1 MRIYKLCLTDV
12 LSWLEQFFTVGIS
25 THWRTIH
32 NLSEYQINS
41 NSRISTLNERTSLL
55 TGGGSWGKP
64 SNLLEHRG
72 LDSTTYLAGKHLISF
87 IFVSILLLLVLK
99 VPHHLLQIHGSS
111 NFPSC
116 WSQSQA
122 FRDIWNG
129 AWIKK
134 HVELESQQPC
144 LVLSYGDRVVL
155 WEIAQGLWNPCQMPK
170 SPLRSIIMD
179 NLYHLPCA

>member
-32 NLSEYQINS
+32 NLSEYQIHS

-99 VPHHLLQIHGSS
+99 VPHHLLQTHGSS
-111 NFPSC
+111 NLSKLLEPITGISGHLK
-116 WSQSQA
+116 WSL
-122 FRDIWNG
+122 DLKNMWNLNHNNP
-129 AWIKK
+129 AW
-134 HVELESQQPC
+134 
-144 LVLSYGDRVVL
+144 Y
-155 WEIAQGLWNPCQMPK
+155 
-170 SPLRSIIMD
+170 SPTETV
-179 NLYHLPCA
+179 